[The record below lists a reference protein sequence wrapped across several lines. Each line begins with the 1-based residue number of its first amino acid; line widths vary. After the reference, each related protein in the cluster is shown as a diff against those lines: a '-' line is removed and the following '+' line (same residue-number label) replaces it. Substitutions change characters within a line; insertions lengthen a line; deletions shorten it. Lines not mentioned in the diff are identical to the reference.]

1 MEIHTIRLLAAAFS
15 GLMTVPLMAADQL
28 EVEKAAQPSLLASG
42 TSSAQILVK
51 NGQKIAVL
59 GDLVTRWDA
68 TDYPQ
73 QVIRGLEANGIHVGL
88 IHVGCMGTT
97 DKMLGILDEK
107 VIAQKPDWMI
117 LNCGIDDAW
126 GNRTTDQHIKD
137 ITRIVEKTEAAGIK
151 VVLSIATMV
160 GEDPDSH
167 YNGIIAAY
175 NTALR
180 QLAREKKWL
189 LADFD
194 MPAALVAAGGGAK
207 TNRSSGLLTNGTVFL
222 NPMGNELLVLAILR
236 TLGLDT
242 AQIQKARGSWLD
254 RTDLCKAKAALTVRQ
269 NEQLAALAAK
279 EKRPA
284 SEVLGEM
291 VAKALAARPQQ

>member
-1 MEIHTIRLLAAAFS
+1 
-15 GLMTVPLMAADQL
+15 
-28 EVEKAAQPSLLASG
+28 
-42 TSSAQILVK
+42 
-51 NGQKIAVL
+51 
-59 GDLVTRWDA
+59 
-68 TDYPQ
+68 
-73 QVIRGLEANGIHVGL
+73 
-88 IHVGCMGTT
+88 MGTT

-126 GNRTTDQHIKD
+126 GNRTTDQYIKD

-180 QLAREKKWL
+180 QQAREKKWL

-207 TNRSSGLLTNGTVFL
+207 THRSSGLLTNGTVFL

-242 AQIQKARGSWLD
+242 AQIQKARDSWLD

-291 VAKALAARPQQ
+291 VAKALAACPQQ